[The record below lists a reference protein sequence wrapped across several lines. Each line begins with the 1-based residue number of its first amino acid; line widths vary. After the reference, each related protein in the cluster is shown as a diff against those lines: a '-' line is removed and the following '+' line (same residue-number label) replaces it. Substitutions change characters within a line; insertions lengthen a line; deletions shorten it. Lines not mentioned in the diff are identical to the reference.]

1 MAGRPKINLQGN
13 NQVDANSR
21 FHIDYEWWDRSTM
34 DLKAY
39 LATRLQALGIDN
51 IYFNPEI
58 DEVDIVDMSTGE
70 VRRVDGFQYV
80 VHTYFQQLPEDFAQ
94 KSSLVDSVFCVL
106 LANAN
111 QPMTVSEISAEIGR
125 TPDVVLRTIGTSR
138 IYQGISPVID

>member
-13 NQVDANSR
+13 KKVDASSR
-21 FHIDYEWWDRSTM
+21 FHIDYEWWNRSTM

-39 LATRLQALGIDN
+39 LATRLQALGIND
-51 IYFNPEI
+51 IHFNPEV
-58 DEVDIVDMSTGE
+58 DEVDIVDMNTGE

-80 VHTYFQQLPEDFAQ
+80 VHTYFRQLPEDFAQ
-94 KSSLVDSVFCVL
+94 KSSLVDAVFCVL

-111 QPMTVSEISAEIGR
+111 QPMTVAEISTEIGR
-125 TPDVVLRTIGTSR
+125 TPDVVLRTIGGTR

>member
-1 MAGRPKINLQGN
+1 MAGRPKINLQEN
-13 NQVDANSR
+13 KKVDESSR
-21 FHIDYEWWDRSTM
+21 FHIDYEWWSRSTM

-51 IYFNPEI
+51 IQFNPEV

-80 VHTYFQQLPEDFAQ
+80 VHTYFRQLPDDFAQ
-94 KSSLVDSVFCVL
+94 KSSLVDAVFCVL

-111 QPMTVSEISAEIGR
+111 QPMTVAEISAEIGR
-125 TPDVVLRTIGTSR
+125 TPDVVLRTIGGAR
-138 IYQGISPVID
+138 IYQGITPIID